1 MGVGVGGPHLI
12 VQIDVRELDQIL
24 ELGAFTQDHH
34 QLPETVQLP
43 VNGVFTVVR

>member
-1 MGVGVGGPHLI
+1 MGGRRGAHLI
-12 VQIDVRELDQIL
+12 VQVDVRELHQIL